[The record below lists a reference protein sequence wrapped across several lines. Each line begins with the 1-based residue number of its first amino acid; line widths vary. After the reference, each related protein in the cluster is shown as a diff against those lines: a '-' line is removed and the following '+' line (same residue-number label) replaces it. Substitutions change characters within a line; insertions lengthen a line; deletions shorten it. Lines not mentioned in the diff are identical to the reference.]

1 MPRAELDS
9 SRDWLTAGTRPP
21 RRQRNRNIA
30 PARGSFGE
38 IFLVFSI
45 TGRLKPSVNEPA
57 ETRFGDYCGGEA
69 CSGNQERHSR
79 AVHAT
84 SFRMPGVPIIGA
96 VKGSSMLRGGCGKV
110 LSASRLRDGTR
121 GTTLCWRLFSR
132 PEAFVTSASL
142 LACARNYCLRCR
154 FVSV

>member
-9 SRDWLTAGTRPP
+9 SRDWLTAGTHSPP

-38 IFLVFSI
+38 EFLAFSI
-45 TGRLKPSVNEPA
+45 TVRLKPSVNEQA
-57 ETRFGDYCGGEA
+57 ETCCGGDA

-84 SFRMPGVPIIGA
+84 SFRMRGVPIIGA
-96 VKGSSMLRGGCGKV
+96 VTGSSTLWEGCGKV
-110 LSASRLRDGTR
+110 CSASRPRDGTR
-121 GTTLCWRLFSR
+121 GTTLCLRLFSR
-132 PEAFVTSASL
+132 SEAFVTSASL
-142 LACARNYCLRCR
+142 LAYARNYCLRCR